1 MTTKGHLIF
10 AQNSDV
16 DYVRQAYALAL
27 SIKHRNKIN
36 QTCLMTTDIVPDEY
50 KKVFDYIV
58 KIPWGDQA
66 IDELWKIQNRWKM
79 IYASPFDETIAYDS
93 DMLLFSSN
101 DYWWNL
107 FSKKDIVLTKTVV
120 DYRENPITNSALR
133 KSFYENDLPDLYFG
147 IHYFKKTKRAYE
159 FYRWLE
165 TIVKNWKYFY
175 DEYTPKN
182 RQIFCSFD
190 VSAAIVT
197 KILDAESEF
206 TLDTAVPSFVHM
218 KKELQ
223 GWETTSDSWT
233 DSVIQNFSKDAI
245 LKISNYN
252 QRGIFHY
259 TEEKFL
265 SDNIIKILEKNNE

>member
-1 MTTKGHLIF
+1 MTTRGHLIF

-27 SIKHRNKIN
+27 SIKHRNKVN

-58 KIPWGDQA
+58 EIPWGDQA

-120 DYRENPITNSALR
+120 DYRGNPITNSALR

-165 TIVKNWKYFY
+165 TIIKNWKYFY
-175 DEYTPKN
+175 DEYTPKHS
-182 RQIFCSFD
+182 QIFCSFD
-190 VSAAIVT
+190 VSASIVT

-223 GWETTSDSWT
+223 GWENTSDSWT

-245 LKISNYN
+245 IKISNYN
-252 QRGIFHY
+252 QRAVFHY

-265 SDNIIKILEKNNE
+265 SDNIIKILEKINE

>member
-1 MTTKGHLIF
+1 
-10 AQNSDV
+10 
-16 DYVRQAYALAL
+16 
-27 SIKHRNKIN
+27 
-36 QTCLMTTDIVPDEY
+36 
-50 KKVFDYIV
+50 
-58 KIPWGDQA
+58 
-66 IDELWKIQNRWKM
+66 
-79 IYASPFDETIAYDS
+79 
-93 DMLLFSSN
+93 
-101 DYWWNL
+101 
-107 FSKKDIVLTKTVV
+107 
-120 DYRENPITNSALR
+120 LR

-182 RQIFCSFD
+182 SQIFCSFD

-223 GWETTSDSWT
+223 GWENTSDSWT
-233 DSVIQNFSKDAI
+233 DSVIQNFSKGAI

-252 QRGIFHY
+252 QCAVFHY